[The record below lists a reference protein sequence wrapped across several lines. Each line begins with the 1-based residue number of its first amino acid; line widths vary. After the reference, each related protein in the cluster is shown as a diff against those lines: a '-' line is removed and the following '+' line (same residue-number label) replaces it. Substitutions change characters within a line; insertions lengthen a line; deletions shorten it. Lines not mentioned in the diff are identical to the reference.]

1 MELYSGQG
9 RISLAKRNPDG
20 TKQKRFFLGNCPN
33 FRTNFLTGEISISV
47 DEIRPEMLEIVCG
60 SIPRKVDTL
69 IIQPGDG
76 EPSDIQATAM
86 EYEINDSI
94 PFEYE
99 LSFEGFNVATGDS
112 TGNFPQW
119 RVYLYRVTLTSGE
132 GWDFISDQF
141 AVVKISGMAHK
152 DELHNN
158 KRGIV
163 QRIHRESTTG
173 LRLQDMRM
181 DKATV

>member
-9 RISLAKRNPDG
+9 RIFLAKRNPDG

-33 FRTNFLTGEISISV
+33 FNANFLTGEFNISV
-47 DEIRPEMLEIVCG
+47 DEFKPETLEIVCG
-60 SIPRKVDTL
+60 SVARKVNTT

-76 EPSDIQATAM
+76 ERCDIQAEAF
-86 EYEINDSI
+86 EYQINDSV

-119 RVYLYRVTLTSGE
+119 RVYLYRVTMTCGE
-132 GWDFISDQF
+132 GWDFISDEF

-152 DELHNN
+152 DESHDN
-158 KRGIV
+158 KRGVV
-163 QRIHRESTTG
+163 QRVHRESVTG
-173 LRLQDMRM
+173 HRLQDSRC

>member
-9 RISLAKRNPDG
+9 RIFLAKRNADG

-33 FRTNFLTGEISISV
+33 FRANFLTGEFTISV
-47 DEIRPEMLEIVCG
+47 DEFKPETLEIVCG
-60 SIPRKVDTL
+60 SVAREVDTAV
-69 IIQPGDG
+69 IQPGDG
-76 EPSDIQATAM
+76 EPCDIKATAFQ
-86 EYEINDSI
+86 YEINDSV

-119 RVYLYRVTLTSGE
+119 RVYLYRVTMTCGE
-132 GWDFISDQF
+132 GWDFISDEF

-152 DELHNN
+152 DEVHNN
-158 KRGIV
+158 KRGV
-163 QRIHRESTTG
+163 VLRVHRESVTG
-173 LRLQDMRM
+173 YRM
-181 DKATV
+181 KDSQTEIASV